1 MDNVAIFLQWRTNF
15 PGVQNTASN
24 VWQKRES
31 SKTWGKPYLNYVY
44 MLYIIYVYIIHICM
58 CTHTNT
64 HTHGTYRIRE
74 RERERAEVFKQGK
87 QNNVILLKENKSRG
101 LVAAHFTSLSVRH
114 EAFPCQLFLS
124 AIFVFRRPLASVG
137 NCLQPISRVQKNI
150 ANRYICITN
159 YIWTDTKYSIDN
171 LNFELRTPHRC
182 NLLHWQINTNITNIN

>member
-1 MDNVAIFLQWRTNF
+1 MYILYTYVCART
-15 PGVQNTASN
+15 QTH
-24 VWQKRES
+24 
-31 SKTWGKPYLNYVY
+31 
-44 MLYIIYVYIIHICM
+44 IHM
-58 CTHTNT
+58 EHT
-64 HTHGTYRIRE
+64 GSE

-182 NLLHWQINTNITNIN
+182 NLLHWQINTKITNIN